1 MPDNKKSA
9 VALGLFDGVHLGHRA
24 VISLPVKMAEKGFV
38 PSVFTF
44 RSGSLRQKQCRR
56 IDYIYSDSQK
66 NKLLSELGIVQIF
79 SEDFN
84 NIKSLSGEEF
94 VKNILI
100 NKLNAGFVSCGRDF
114 RFGKNASCNA
124 ADLAGF
130 GEKFGFQVEIAD
142 DISFNG
148 ENVSSNR
155 IRELLKK
162 GCVPEANTLL
172 GEEYRI
178 DGKVVHGRQLGRTLD
193 FPTVNQLYDDAQ
205 LIPRKGVYRSAAFI
219 GGKKFDSIT
228 NIGVKPTVD
237 KDISPLAETHILGF
251 DSDVYGENIT
261 VKLLG
266 FVRDERKFDSI
277 EELRNQI
284 ACDIKSCERNA

>member
-1 MPDNKKSA
+1 MAEIRKTA

-24 VISLPVKMAEKGFV
+24 VIDLSVKMAEKGFT

-44 RSGSLRQKQCRR
+44 SSDSLEQKQGRR
-56 IDYIYSDSQK
+56 IDYIYTDSQK
-66 NKLLSELGIVQIF
+66 YKLLSELGIVRVF

-94 VKNILI
+94 VKKILLG
-100 NKLNAGFVSCGRDF
+100 KLNAGFVSCGRDF

-124 ADLAGF
+124 ENLAEF
-130 GEKFGFQVEIAD
+130 GKKFGFQVEIAD

-148 ENVSSNR
+148 ENISSNR
-155 IRELLKK
+155 IRELLKN
-162 GCVPEANTLL
+162 GCVTDANLLL

-178 DGKVVHGRQLGRTLD
+178 DGKVVHGRQLGRTID
-193 FPTVNQLYDDAQ
+193 FPTINQLYADAQ

-219 GGKKFDSIT
+219 GGKKYDSIT

-251 DSDVYGENIT
+251 SGDVYGENIT

-266 FVRDERKFDSI
+266 FVRDERKFASV
-277 EELRNQI
+277 EELRKQI
-284 ACDIKSCERNA
+284 ACDIKLCERNA